1 MSRKRYRFFLVA
13 LASVCIS
20 GLPGCGHDQKL
31 ESITVQPS
39 GFVFEGIGA
48 KGQFTAIGTY
58 IHPPESKDITNHVLW
73 QIDVANLAT
82 ITQSGSVSALS
93 VCGSGNV
100 TATVYCAGF
109 RDLFGAHV
117 ERRANA
123 GPGTGEALFVD
134 SKTNTEIAQVW
145 KTAFVEQNVGRFD
158 VAVHD
163 VVVVGVVERVE

>member
-100 TATVYCAGF
+100 TATVYSNPQNPAAGSVVIGSATVKGVL
-109 RDLFGAHV
+109 D
-117 ERRANA
+117 
-123 GPGTGEALFVD
+123 GTP
-134 SKTNTEIAQVW
+134 TCQ
-145 KTAFVEQNVGRFD
+145 
-158 VAVHD
+158 
-163 VVVVGVVERVE
+163 